1 MIGTKDMNITAV
13 CLDGREVAIFKDGNW
28 AF

>member
-1 MIGTKDMNITAV
+1 MIGTKDMNITGI
-13 CLDGREVAIFKDGNW
+13 DNEGKEIPIFRNGNW

>member
-1 MIGTKDMNITAV
+1 MIGSQDLNIDAITRE
-13 CLDGREVAIFKDGNW
+13 GRVVPVFRNGNW

>member
-1 MIGTKDMNITAV
+1 IDGITS
-13 CLDGREVAIFKDGNW
+13 DGKREPIFRNGNW